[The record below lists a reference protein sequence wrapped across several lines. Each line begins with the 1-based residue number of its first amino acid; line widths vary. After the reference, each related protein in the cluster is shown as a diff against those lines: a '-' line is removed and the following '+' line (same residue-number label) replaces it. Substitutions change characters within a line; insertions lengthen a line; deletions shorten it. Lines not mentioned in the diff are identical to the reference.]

1 MPVEQKTTLNK
12 ILDHI
17 WTVIKVILVLIYG
30 CGYYVEKV
38 FFAALRLIRRIVTL
52 GWIGAIC
59 NVGEWVLSCGAAI
72 GRFFARLG
80 HFIAVSFVKDFSWWA
95 PAIGLVG
102 IITLAIFGHFFT
114 VALEVSINDNS
125 VGYVT
130 DEDEYHRILNQV
142 EDAIQNHLDQNAAT
156 TSTLVQTTSK
166 QESDESM
173 NITVAATD
181 REDDQSTPTL
191 SSLNLSGES
200 YALTTTARYSLRIVR
215 KSELATEEDFYS
227 DVYST
232 VSELVGTNWGLYVD
246 GDLKAACADGETINN
261 ILDEIKAPYHT
272 GEENARVEFVQD
284 VVVKKG
290 MFASDTLK
298 SEEDLRAMFET
309 DSDNPAY
316 YICQD
321 GDYLSTVAAKF
332 GMTTSQLQA
341 LNPDVKETAIYEGLK
356 LNIAAPDIYLQ
367 VKLIKTE
374 TYTEAIDFD
383 VVRENTNELYS
394 GTTKVK
400 TAGQKG
406 TRQVTAEVTYVDGV
420 RTGKSIVSSK
430 VTKEPVDKVILVGTK
445 TRSSSS
451 GSGYVSG
458 NYSAGDGIAS
468 GTFTNPLPGSYVSC
482 GWYGYSGHK
491 AVDLCLRGGTLNAAV
506 YAADG
511 GTVISSGWSG
521 GYGNMIQIRHAGGYV
536 TYYAH
541 LNTRY
546 VQVGDTVSKGQMI
559 GRAGSTGNSTGPHLH
574 FEIRKNGTAYNP
586 ANFIRF

>member
-1 MPVEQKTTLNK
+1 MPVEQKTTLNR
-12 ILDHI
+12 ILNNI
-17 WTVIKVILVLIYG
+17 WMVIKVILVLIYG
-30 CGYYVEKV
+30 CGFYVEKV
-38 FFAALRLIRRIVTL
+38 FFTICRLVKRIVTL

-80 HFIAVSFVKDFSWWA
+80 HFVAVSFVQDFSWWA

-102 IITLAIFGHFFT
+102 IIVFAIISNFFT
-114 VALEVSINDNS
+114 VALEVTINKNS

-130 DEDEYHRILNQV
+130 DEEVYQSILNQV

-173 NITVAATD
+173 NITVSATES
-181 REDDQSTPTL
+181 EDDDNALTL
-191 SSLNLSGES
+191 SALNLSGES
-200 YALTTTARYSLRIVR
+200 YALTTTAEYSLRIVK
-215 KSELATEEDFYS
+215 KSELATEEDLYS

-232 VSELVGTNWGLYVD
+232 VSELVGTNWGMYVD
-246 GDLKAACADGETINN
+246 GELKAACADGETINK
-261 ILDEIKAPYHT
+261 ILDEIKAPYET
-272 GEENARVEFVQD
+272 GEKNARVEFVQD

-290 MFASDTLK
+290 MFSSDTLK
-298 SEEDLRAMFET
+298 SEEDLRGMFET

-367 VKLIKTE
+367 VKVIKTE
-374 TYTEAIDFD
+374 TYTEEIDFE
-383 VVRENTNELYS
+383 VVREKTNELYS
-394 GTTKVK
+394 GSTKVK

-406 TRQVTAEVTYVDGV
+406 TKEVTAEITYVDGA
-420 RTGKSIVSSK
+420 RTGKSIVSTK
-430 VTKEPVDKVILVGTK
+430 VIKKPVNKVILVGTK

-468 GTFTNPLPGSYVSC
+468 GTFSNPLPGSYVSS
-482 GWYGYSGHK
+482 GRSRYSGHR

-574 FEIRKNGTAYNP
+574 FEIRKNGTPYNP